1 MAKLIRGEKRGRAG
15 KWLVDWRDHAGIRHN
30 KTFDTKREAE
40 DFYAEV
46 LKTQDVRATPA
57 VNVNITLAEYAA
69 QWLEVLSKAETVKKP
84 TRQLYSDQLR
94 RYILPGFP
102 ADVRVRN
109 IQRAHVKAFVLK
121 LRQKLS
127 RASTKLAYT
136 TLRSMLNA
144 AIDDGVIALN
154 PANRLARGLGLGKS
168 RDDEDVKALTRE
180 QVNLFMETARK
191 VKPHYFPI
199 FLTLYQSGVRIG
211 ECVGLQWNDLKLEPK
226 VREVEVQRS
235 IDDKTGEVG
244 TPKNGKARTVDMSLE
259 LLDCVKKLEVQR
271 KRERLER
278 GWREVPPSVFC
289 TKNKTPIAAHAV
301 RVVFRRLLTT
311 AGLPNHFTVH
321 CLRHTFAT
329 LHLEADQGRLLYV
342 SRQLGHSSIAITADV
357 YAKWLKPTDKAAADS
372 LSTDAWKAASRA

>member
-1 MAKLIRGEKRGRAG
+1 MDVDLGEVTGKHLVLALTRDGNGMLWARGKSGTTNVT
-15 KWLVDWRDHAGIRHN
+15 LVW
-30 KTFDTKREAE
+30 
-40 DFYAEV
+40 
-46 LKTQDVRATPA
+46 A
-57 VNVNITLAEYAA
+57 VDLA
-69 QWLEVLSKAETVKKP
+69 
-84 TRQLYSDQLR
+84 YSDLA
-94 RYILPGFP
+94 IP

-154 PANRLARGLGLGKS
+154 PTNRLARGLGLGKS
-168 RDDEDVKALTRE
+168 RDEEDVKAFTRE

-244 TPKNGKARTVDMSLE
+244 TPKN
-259 LLDCVKKLEVQR
+259 
-271 KRERLER
+271 
-278 GWREVPPSVFC
+278 
-289 TKNKTPIAAHAV
+289 AV
-301 RVVFRRLLTT
+301 
-311 AGLPNHFTVH
+311 
-321 CLRHTFAT
+321 T
-329 LHLEADQGRLLYV
+329 L
-342 SRQLGHSSIAITADV
+342 
-357 YAKWLKPTDKAAADS
+357 
-372 LSTDAWKAASRA
+372 